1 MSLLADLRGSRELLS
16 NLTMREVRGK
26 YKRSLLGQG
35 WSLLNPI
42 ATLTIYSLVF
52 GFVLRQNPDPG
63 SPSGL
68 TVFALWLACA
78 LLPWNFFNNTVQG
91 GMTALVGNGNLIQ
104 KVYFP
109 RYTLVAAS
117 MLASLVTF
125 GFEMGVLVVALV
137 LFGSA
142 PWIFLP
148 GLVLIVALMGLFG
161 LGIALMLSIANVYF
175 RDTAQFVGIFM
186 QVWFY
191 ATPIIYPIR
200 LITDLQKERTAQGK
214 TFPLE
219 TVYRLNPLERFS
231 VVFRNLLYDNRWPD
245 WTDLVYCVGAAA
257 ISMTLGIWVFSK
269 FQGKI
274 AEEL

>member
-1 MSLLADLRGSRELLS
+1 MSVLGDLRGSRELLS

-42 ATLTIYSLVF
+42 ATLSIYSLVF
-52 GFVLRQNPDPG
+52 GFVLRQNPAPG
-63 SPSGL
+63 DPSGL
-68 TVFALWLACA
+68 KVFALWLACA

-91 GMTALVGNGNLIQ
+91 GMSALVSNGNLLQ

-109 RYTLVAAS
+109 RYTLVVAS

-125 GFEMGVLVVALV
+125 GFELVVLLVALV
-137 LFGSA
+137 LFGA
-142 PWIFLP
+142 TPWLFLP
-148 GLVLIVALMGLFG
+148 GVIVAVVVMAFFG

-186 QVWFY
+186 QIWFY
-191 ATPIIYPIR
+191 ATPIIYPVH
-200 LITDLQKERTAQGK
+200 LIQDKQIELKAQGNNI
-214 TFPLE
+214 PLE
-219 TVYRLNPLERFS
+219 FIYRLNPLDRFS
-231 VVFRNLLYDNRWPD
+231 TIFRNLFYDNRWPAWD
-245 WTDLVYCVGAAA
+245 DALYCFCAAA
-257 ISMTLGIWVFSK
+257 ISMTLGIWVFTR